1 MFLSKKKRSAMQGSI
16 RIYNEYTLMCD
27 LIYNIY
33 IHKNIEQLSKE
44 IHAHMSICAS
54 QVAEC

>member
-1 MFLSKKKRSAMQGSI
+1 MQGSI

-44 IHAHMSICAS
+44 IHAHMSICDS